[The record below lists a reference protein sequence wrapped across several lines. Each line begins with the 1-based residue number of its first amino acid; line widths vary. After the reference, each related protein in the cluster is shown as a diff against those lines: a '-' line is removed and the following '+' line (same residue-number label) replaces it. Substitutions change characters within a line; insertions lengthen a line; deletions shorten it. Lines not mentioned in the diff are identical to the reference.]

1 MADTNFYQYK
11 DGKKTELCKT
21 CLTAHINNWEPET
34 FLWLLEKFDVPYIEA
49 EWNVLR
55 DRAYNK
61 DPVKFGPMSVFGKY
75 LSKMKL
81 NQWKNFTWADTEKL
95 KLEAEEKAKLYG
107 SGTNQAKSD
116 FDNIKEAYE
125 NGEISEAQYQ
135 TYAELNKPEKEF
147 VFDEVTKQVVE
158 KGTETTAQ
166 YPINNHPFEVVDLP
180 DPTAELTQEDKIYL
194 AMKWGQ
200 LYSAADWIKLEE
212 QYIDYEKSF
221 DLHNA
226 DLIRGTKEL
235 CKLDLKGDQ
244 ALDTGDFDS
253 YSKIAR
259 AKDTLRKSLKF
270 TEAQRKE
277 DKESEFSCY
286 GQIVSFAEENNDED
300 YIPNI
305 DLSVDRDMVDID
317 IRDMKNYTKTLIED
331 DPAVFKMIEQYIK
344 KREILAEQERDAEGL
359 EDGEVYELSDEEMSE
374 YNQNIEQQRAEDDHY
389 EKEEEEDDDE

>member
-107 SGTNQAKSD
+107 GGANQAKSD

-374 YNQNIEQQRAEDDHY
+374 YNQNIEQQIAEDDNY
-389 EKEEEEDDDE
+389 EKEEEDDDE

>member
-11 DGKKTELCKT
+11 DGKKAELCKT

-107 SGTNQAKSD
+107 DGANQAKSD

-212 QYIDYEKSF
+212 QYVDYEKSF

-226 DLIRGTKEL
+226 DLVRGTKEL

-359 EDGEVYELSDEEMSE
+359 KDGEVYELSDEDMAE
-374 YNQNIEQQRAEDDHY
+374 YNQNIEQQRTKDDNY
-389 EKEEEEDDDE
+389 EEEDDDE

>member
-1 MADTNFYQYK
+1 MADTNLYQYK

-107 SGTNQAKSD
+107 SGANQAKSD

-277 DKESEFSCY
+277 DKESDFSCY

-374 YNQNIEQQRAEDDHY
+374 YNQNIEQQRAEDDNY
-389 EKEEEEDDDE
+389 EKEEEDDDE

>member
-1 MADTNFYQYK
+1 M
-11 DGKKTELCKT
+11 
-21 CLTAHINNWEPET
+21 
-34 FLWLLEKFDVPYIEA
+34 
-49 EWNVLR
+49 
-55 DRAYNK
+55 
-61 DPVKFGPMSVFGKY
+61 
-75 LSKMKL
+75 
-81 NQWKNFTWADTEKL
+81 
-95 KLEAEEKAKLYG
+95 
-107 SGTNQAKSD
+107 
-116 FDNIKEAYE
+116 
-125 NGEISEAQYQ
+125 
-135 TYAELNKPEKEF
+135 
-147 VFDEVTKQVVE
+147 
-158 KGTETTAQ
+158 
-166 YPINNHPFEVVDLP
+166 VDLP

-359 EDGEVYELSDEEMSE
+359 EDGEVYELSDEDMSE
-374 YNQNIEQQRAEDDHY
+374 YNQNIEQQRAEDGNY
-389 EKEEEEDDDE
+389 EEEDDDE

>member
-1 MADTNFYQYK
+1 
-11 DGKKTELCKT
+11 
-21 CLTAHINNWEPET
+21 
-34 FLWLLEKFDVPYIEA
+34 
-49 EWNVLR
+49 
-55 DRAYNK
+55 
-61 DPVKFGPMSVFGKY
+61 
-75 LSKMKL
+75 MKL

-107 SGTNQAKSD
+107 SGANQAKSD

-359 EDGEVYELSDEEMSE
+359 EDGEVYELSDEDMS
-374 YNQNIEQQRAEDDHY
+374 YNQNIEQQRAEDGNY
-389 EKEEEEDDDE
+389 EEEDDDE

>member
-107 SGTNQAKSD
+107 SGANQAKSD

-277 DKESEFSCY
+277 DKESDFSCY

-359 EDGEVYELSDEEMSE
+359 EDGEVYELSDEDMSE
-374 YNQNIEQQRAEDDHY
+374 YNQNIEQQRTEDDNY
-389 EKEEEEDDDE
+389 EKEEEDDDE

>member
-107 SGTNQAKSD
+107 SGANQAKSD

-277 DKESEFSCY
+277 DKESDFSCY

-359 EDGEVYELSDEEMSE
+359 KDGEVYELSDEEMSE
-374 YNQNIEQQRAEDDHY
+374 YNQNIEQQRAEDDNY
-389 EKEEEEDDDE
+389 EKEEEDDDE

>member
-11 DGKKTELCKT
+11 DGKKAELCKT

-107 SGTNQAKSD
+107 DGANQAKSD

-180 DPTAELTQEDKIYL
+180 DPTTELTQEDKIYL

-212 QYIDYEKSF
+212 QYVDYEKSF

-226 DLIRGTKEL
+226 DLVRGTKEL

-359 EDGEVYELSDEEMSE
+359 EDGEVYELSDEDMAE
-374 YNQNIEQQRAEDDHY
+374 YNQNIEQQRTKDDNY
-389 EKEEEEDDDE
+389 EEEDDDE

>member
-95 KLEAEEKAKLYG
+95 KLVAEEKAKLYG
-107 SGTNQAKSD
+107 SGANQAKSD

-180 DPTAELTQEDKIYL
+180 DPTTELTQEDKIYL

-277 DKESEFSCY
+277 DKESDFSCY

-305 DLSVDRDMVDID
+305 DLSIDRDMVDID

-374 YNQNIEQQRAEDDHY
+374 YNQNIEQQRAEDDNY
-389 EKEEEEDDDE
+389 EEEEDDDE

>member
-81 NQWKNFTWADTEKL
+81 NQWKNYTWADTEKL

-107 SGTNQAKSD
+107 SGANQAKSD

-166 YPINNHPFEVVDLP
+166 YPINNHPFDVVDLP
-180 DPTAELTQEDKIYL
+180 DPTAALTQEHKIYL

-359 EDGEVYELSDEEMSE
+359 EDGEVYELSDEDMSE
-374 YNQNIEQQRAEDDHY
+374 YNQNIEQQRTEDDNY
-389 EKEEEEDDDE
+389 EEEDDDE